1 MHYIKRLR
9 FPVIKYVVGLAL
21 LYLGVSVGGEPVRQ
35 LIIAAIGLAILF
47 NGAKQA
53 ERLLEK

>member
-1 MHYIKRLR
+1 MRYIKRLR

-35 LIIAAIGLAILF
+35 LIISTVGLAIIF
-47 NGAKQA
+47 NGFNQA
-53 ERLLEK
+53 ERRLEK

>member
-35 LIIAAIGLAILF
+35 LIISTVGLAIIF
-47 NGAKQA
+47 NGFNQA
-53 ERLLEK
+53 ERRMSK

>member
-35 LIIAAIGLAILF
+35 LISRRNRLGVIF
-47 NGAKQA
+47 NGFNQA
-53 ERLLEK
+53 ERRLEK